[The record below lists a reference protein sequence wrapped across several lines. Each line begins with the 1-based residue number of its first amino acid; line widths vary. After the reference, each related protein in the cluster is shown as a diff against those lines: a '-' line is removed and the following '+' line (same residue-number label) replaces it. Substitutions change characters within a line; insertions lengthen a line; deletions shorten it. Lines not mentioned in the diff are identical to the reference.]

1 MANLSLLML
10 SDGYGLNKEARLRR
24 EEELRGK
31 KEELVLNPLFPY
43 EVLGFDERYFQAEP
57 SEAEPKPTS

>member
-24 EEELRGK
+24 EMAERSALAES
-31 KEELVLNPLFPY
+31 PLDPGFPY
-43 EVLGFDERYFQAEP
+43 EVLGFDDKFFQAQP
-57 SEAEPKPTS
+57 SDQADDQS